1 MSNDLIKELE
11 EFSVNRKMSYS
22 KIAKA
27 MGIGSSTL
35 SEVRKG
41 VYKGDP
47 STILEKIADFLER
60 HKTKMR
66 RIDFS
71 VDTDVK
77 KRVFYAIDLI
87 KKYVA
92 SNVAE
97 QLIQSS
103 KIAYIVGRAGIGKTH
118 ALKEYAR
125 KYKAKCIFV
134 TAENGITAPVL
145 IRQVAK
151 ELGLATSGRTDEI
164 KDAIKNSVKFTE
176 TLIIIDEG
184 EHLKPKVIDVMRSIA
199 DQTGIGLV
207 IAGTEKLKQQLLSQR
222 GEYEYL
228 LSRAATLMQLNSL
241 TTDDI
246 GLIVKRFLGGDIELY
261 DEKKL
266 SSLINLISNTVKGSA
281 RQLDNLLT
289 LASDIA
295 SRPENVAET
304 GGLITES
311 HIKAATKLSFMI

>member
-1 MSNDLIKELE
+1 MSRDLIAELE
-11 EFSVNRKMSYS
+11 RFSQERGMSFT

-27 MGIGSSTL
+27 MGVGTSTL

-41 VYKGDP
+41 IYKGDRQ
-47 STILEKIADFLER
+47 TVLDKIQDFLAR
-60 HKTKMR
+60 HQKKMR

-125 KYKAKCIFV
+125 LYKAKCLFV
-134 TAENGITAPVL
+134 TAENNITAPVL

-151 ELGLATSGRTDEI
+151 ELGLGVSGRTEDI
-164 KDAIKNSVKFTE
+164 KDAIKATVKFTE
-176 TLIIIDEG
+176 TIIIIDEG

-228 LSRAATLMQLNSL
+228 LSRAATLMHLNSL

-246 GLIVKRFLGGDIELY
+246 GLIVKRFLGNDIELY
-261 DEKKL
+261 EEKKL
-266 SSLINLISNTVKGSA
+266 ASLINLISNTVKGSA

-295 SRPENVAET
+295 SMPENVSET
-304 GGLITES
+304 GGLITEA